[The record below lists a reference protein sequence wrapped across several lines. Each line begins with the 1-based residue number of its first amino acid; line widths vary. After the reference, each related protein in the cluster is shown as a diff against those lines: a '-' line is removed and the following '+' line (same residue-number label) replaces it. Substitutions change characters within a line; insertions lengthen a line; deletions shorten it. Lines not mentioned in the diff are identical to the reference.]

1 MKITKEEARQE
12 LEQAREDLFELE
24 ISEPGSECD
33 YLEKQQEISDAR
45 RWRPGV
51 AAQLPDLL
59 AVPGWV
65 PVWPWFGLA
74 LVWS

>member
-24 ISEPGSECD
+24 ISEPGNERD

-45 RWRPGV
+45 RWISYLEDILGPE
-51 AAQLPDLL
+51 A
-59 AVPGWV
+59 
-65 PVWPWFGLA
+65 
-74 LVWS
+74 